1 MNRSRS
7 LLAAVVV
14 LVLAMALVAC
24 GGGSA
29 SSAALS
35 DEPAASVAG
44 SEAAEPSEA
53 AGPSDAAE
61 PSEEASDGRQITIT
75 DFAFSEGTLTIP
87 VGTTVTFLNAGS
99 APHTATEGSDGTAA
113 DDPFF
118 NEQVG
123 PGDEVEVVFDEAGT
137 FDVTCLFHP
146 QMNMTIEVEG

>member
-29 SSAALS
+29 SSAAPS
-35 DEPAASVAG
+35 DEPAASVAA
-44 SEAAEPSEA
+44 SEAAEPPEAAEPSE
-53 AGPSDAAE
+53 G
-61 PSEEASDGRQITIT
+61 ASDGRQITIT